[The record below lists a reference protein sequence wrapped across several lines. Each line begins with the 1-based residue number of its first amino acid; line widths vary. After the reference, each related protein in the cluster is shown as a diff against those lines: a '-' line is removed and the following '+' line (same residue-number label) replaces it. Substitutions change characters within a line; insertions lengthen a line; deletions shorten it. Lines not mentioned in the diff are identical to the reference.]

1 MGRMS
6 EYSLMFVRG
15 SFCYLS
21 FEKLHH
27 LDSRPLDRGLLTD
40 VLKLIQTSAGCDC
53 MFQTAE
59 KVILRFKMQN
69 TK

>member
-6 EYSLMFVRG
+6 EYSHIFVRG

-21 FEKLHH
+21 LLHH

-59 KVILRFKMQN
+59 RVILRFKMQN